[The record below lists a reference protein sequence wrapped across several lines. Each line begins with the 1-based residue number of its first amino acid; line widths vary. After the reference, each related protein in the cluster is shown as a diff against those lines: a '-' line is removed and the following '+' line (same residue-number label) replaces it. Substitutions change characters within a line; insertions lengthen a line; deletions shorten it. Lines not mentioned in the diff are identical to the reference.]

1 VRRGDGRGRRLV
13 LAALAAA
20 GAAAL
25 AWAVGVDG
33 GHVATLGLA
42 AGVLVG
48 VVGLLP
54 LPGPLDWP
62 EDEPPSSGAG
72 WHQVALLAGVLGQT
86 DRDPDRVGAT
96 RARLRT
102 LAAQRLSR
110 AGIAWDD
117 PRAVAVLGREL
128 HDVLDD
134 RRPAQPATA
143 LTRAVLDALDTLEV
157 APADEPR

>member
-1 VRRGDGRGRRLV
+1 V

-48 VVGLLP
+48 VVALLP
-54 LPGPLDWP
+54 LPAPLEWP

-86 DRDPDRVGAT
+86 DRDPDRIGTT
-96 RARLRT
+96 RARLRA

-110 AGIAWDD
+110 AGVAWSD
-117 PRAVAVLGREL
+117 PRAVAVLGPEL
-128 HDVLDD
+128 HAVLDAAL
-134 RRPAQPATA
+134 PPPPATA

-157 APADEPR
+157 APGDDRR